1 MNVIKIG
8 ASYFDKASINSIYVT
23 KTGDDKNDLTIT
35 FNKDSEFLN
44 HSTMK
49 GKTFFIL
56 KSLNDRAAQ
65 KISNEIEKQLKEELG
80 L

>member
-8 ASYFDKASINSIYVT
+8 ASYFDKSSINSIYVT
-23 KTGDDKNDLTIT
+23 KTGDDKNDLIIT

>member
-23 KTGDDKNDLTIT
+23 KTDDDLNDLIIT

-44 HSTMK
+44 HPTMK

-56 KSLNDRAAQ
+56 KSLNDRSAQ